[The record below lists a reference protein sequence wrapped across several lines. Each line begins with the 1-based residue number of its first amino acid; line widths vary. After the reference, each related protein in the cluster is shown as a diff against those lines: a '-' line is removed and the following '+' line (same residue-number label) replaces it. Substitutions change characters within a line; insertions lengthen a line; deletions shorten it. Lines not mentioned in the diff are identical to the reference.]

1 MCVCGELS
9 VCGVWYVYLWCVVYT
24 HMCLCHV
31 ARCMCG
37 GRELCVWDRW
47 MFMCGM
53 GYVCLC
59 VACVHVGVV
68 VCVEGEGGVDNIK
81 SSFEV
86 SSHEVKVSQS
96 LC

>member
-1 MCVCGELS
+1 MGCGMFI
-9 VCGVWYVYLWCVVYT
+9 CGVWYTYTCVCV
-24 HMCLCHV
+24 MWHV
-31 ARCMCG
+31 VCVMVGSCVCG
-37 GRELCVWDRW
+37 NRW

-68 VCVEGEGGVDNIK
+68 VCVEGEGAVDNIK